1 MVRKEI
7 EQLDATIVFTSHIM
21 AEVEQLCDRIAFLN
35 KGVIYK
41 IDTPFNLKKLIN
53 EHSLI
58 VAFLKFPANAEKILQ
73 HLPVQERKQEK
84 IVFHLKFATR
94 ASQLFRTCSPAL
106 RLQPHNQ
113 YFY

>member
-1 MVRKEI
+1 
-7 EQLDATIVFTSHIM
+7 M

-58 VAFLKFPANAEKILQ
+58 VAFLKFPANAEKIINERIN
-73 HLPVQERKQEK
+73 PVY
-84 IVFHLKFATR
+84 H
-94 ASQLFRTCSPAL
+94 L
-106 RLQPHNQ
+106 RLTFGLVRLERTSRSCITG
-113 YFY
+113 Y